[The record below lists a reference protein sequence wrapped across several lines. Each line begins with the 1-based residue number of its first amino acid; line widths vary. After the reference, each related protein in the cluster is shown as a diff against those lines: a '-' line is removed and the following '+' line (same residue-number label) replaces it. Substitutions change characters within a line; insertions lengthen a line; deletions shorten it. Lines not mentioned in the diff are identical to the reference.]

1 MYQFGWSVA
10 NGWRFSFRWATRFF
24 AINFDLFIRLYRR
37 VNTWSAQTSTFW
49 PRTPCVSSC
58 TYCVCHHTVWQPL
71 GFTFLVFSLV
81 ARDAC
86 ATCLDQLTHQP
97 SHLPAVSTMNCRAV
111 CCHFC
116 PGLLLFNWQWLMAMR
131 QGRAEQKRSKKVCTE
146 FWTTQNGTS
155 SHRWHFFLPV
165 TQKHFFA
172 SCRHSTLEGD

>member
-1 MYQFGWSVA
+1 MERGQWMALLVSLGYSLLCHQLWPFHQAVPARKHLVCS
-10 NGWRFSFRWATRFF
+10 
-24 AINFDLFIRLYRR
+24 NFDLLGP
-37 VNTWSAQTSTFW
+37 A
-49 PRTPCVSSC
+49 PRESSC

-97 SHLPAVSTMNCRAV
+97 SHLPAISTMNCRAV

-131 QGRAEQKRSKKVCTE
+131 QGRAEQKRSKKVRTE

-172 SCRHSTLEGD
+172 SCHSTLEGD